1 MRTLL
6 LACLLGI
13 AAFAAGLIIFGQI
26 DDQKIRIEKA
36 TLEKIDSFEKA
47 WLVARSQPL
56 NVYICG
62 GAGFLMGAL
71 GGVGLWLIQRGKKA
85 TPTDAAG
92 ALSRHETVPARP
104 AKKPI
109 ETELE
114 RLEAERPLVCKLLG
128 LLTLGIYKFYAVP
141 QGKAL
146 VVTAL
151 GKYRKACEPGLGCI
165 LSLWGLYQ
173 HPYKDV
179 PLMACREFATPYENE
194 AVVTSDGITCRLDVM
209 VCYRIVDAGK
219 ALFEVDDYERAM
231 ANMIRAVLRRECA
244 KQPAQTLRAS
254 RDQLAETL
262 RGTLD
267 RDVALWGIRAR
278 LVEIT
283 EIHVPTPETNGR
295 FDPLSG
301 R

>member
-6 LACLLGI
+6 LACFLGVM
-13 AAFAAGLIIFGQI
+13 AFAAGLTVFGQI
-26 DDQKIRIEKA
+26 DGQKIRIEKA

-47 WLVARSQPL
+47 RLVGVSQPL

-71 GGVGLWLIQRGKKA
+71 GGVGLWLTRRNRKVA
-85 TPTDAAG
+85 TADAAA
-92 ALSRHETVPARP
+92 ALSRPEAVPARL
-104 AKKPI
+104 AKKPV

-114 RLEAERPLVCKLLG
+114 RLEAERPFVCKLLG

-151 GKYRKACEPGLGCI
+151 GKYRKACQPGLGCI

-173 HPYKDV
+173 HPYKDA
-179 PLMACREFATPYENE
+179 PLIACKEFVTPYENE
-194 AVVTSDGITCRLDVM
+194 PVITSDGITCRLDLM
-209 VCYRIVDAGK
+209 ICYRVTDAGK
-219 ALFEVDDYERAM
+219 ALFEVDDYERAIV
-231 ANMIRAVLRRECA
+231 NMIRAVLRREAA

-254 RDQLAETL
+254 REQLAETL
-262 RGTLD
+262 RGSLD
-267 RDVALWGIRAR
+267 RDVAPWGIKVR

-295 FDPLSG
+295 LDPIRG

>member
-1 MRTLL
+1 MKTFL
-6 LACLLGI
+6 LACFLGI
-13 AAFAAGLIIFGQI
+13 VAFAAGLIIFGQI
-26 DDQKIRIEKA
+26 DGQKIRIEKA

-47 WLVARSQPL
+47 RLVAASQPL

-62 GAGFLMGAL
+62 GLGFLMGGL
-71 GGVGLWLIQRGKKA
+71 GGVGLWLIRRSRKA
-85 TPTDAAG
+85 AATDAAG
-92 ALSRHETVPARP
+92 ALSRHEAVPARP

-109 ETELE
+109 ETELD

-151 GKYRKACEPGLGCI
+151 GKYRKACDPGLGCI

-179 PLMACREFATPYENE
+179 PLIVCKEFATPYENE
-194 AVVTSDGITCRLDVM
+194 PVITSDGITCRLDLLI
-209 VCYRIVDAGK
+209 CYRVVDAGK
-219 ALFEVDDYERAM
+219 ALFEVDDYERAIT
-231 ANMIRAVLRRECA
+231 NMIRAVLRRECA

-254 RDQLAETL
+254 REQLAETL
-262 RGTLD
+262 RGTLE
-267 RDVALWGIRAR
+267 RDVAPWGIKVR

-283 EIHVPTPETNGR
+283 EIHVPTPETNGGLDR
-295 FDPLSG
+295 IG
-301 R
+301 MR

>member
-1 MRTLL
+1 M
-6 LACLLGI
+6 LACFLGI

-244 KQPAQTLRAS
+244 KQPAETLRAS

-267 RDVALWGIRAR
+267 RDVALWGIKVR

-295 FDPLSG
+295 FDPISG

>member
-1 MRTLL
+1 
-6 LACLLGI
+6 
-13 AAFAAGLIIFGQI
+13 
-26 DDQKIRIEKA
+26 
-36 TLEKIDSFEKA
+36 
-47 WLVARSQPL
+47 
-56 NVYICG
+56 VYICG
-62 GAGFLMGAL
+62 GAGFLIGAL
-71 GGVGLWLIQRGKKA
+71 GGVGLWLIQRSRKA
-85 TPTDAAG
+85 APTDAAG
-92 ALSRHETVPARP
+92 ALPRHETVPAKP

-173 HPYKDV
+173 HPYKDM
-179 PLMACREFATPYENE
+179 PLIACREFATPYENE
-194 AVVTSDGITCRLDVM
+194 AVVTNDGITCRLDVM

-267 RDVALWGIRAR
+267 IDVALWGIRAR

-295 FDPLSG
+295 FDPISG

>member
-1 MRTLL
+1 L
-6 LACLLGI
+6 LACFLGI

-244 KQPAQTLRAS
+244 KQPAETLRAS

-267 RDVALWGIRAR
+267 RDVALWGIKVR

>member
-1 MRTLL
+1 M

-244 KQPAQTLRAS
+244 KQPAETLRAS

-267 RDVALWGIRAR
+267 RDVALWGIKVR

-295 FDPLSG
+295 FDPISG

>member
-1 MRTLL
+1 L

-244 KQPAQTLRAS
+244 KQPAETLRAS

-267 RDVALWGIRAR
+267 RDVALWGIKVR

-295 FDPLSG
+295 FDPISG